1 MPASSSAPDL
11 AFDPLSADF
20 AADPYRVYTAMRAS
34 GQPYYYAPEDTWM
47 LTRYDQVRALTLD
60 PSMLRSVEGL
70 FSADELRAMQ
80 VKGGMHDMP
89 FHERYVQH
97 NMLDL
102 EGPQHDR
109 QRKLVFRDF
118 TPALVER
125 QRPYIQA
132 LIDRMLAPLFE
143 QETFDFVGDFAVH
156 LPGHVIGHI
165 LGVPETDSALLRAW
179 SEAVVSYYNVGRT
192 LEQKR
197 RAEQAAKDF
206 CAYLQD
212 MIAERQKQPRD
223 DLMSR
228 LVEHE
233 KAGRTDSEET
243 ISLAM
248 LILMAGHGSTIDV
261 LGSGLHALLRFADQD
276 QRLRHDPGLMRSAVH
291 EMFRFESPLPYFHRF
306 ATQDCHVA
314 GRDFPRGTRFGLLY
328 GAANRDPQQFDQA
341 DTFDVGR
348 QPVRHIAFGGGA
360 HFCLGNHLARLDME
374 LVFTALHQ
382 HFASLELVEE
392 PTYKRGLSVR
402 GPTQLRIAGRLA

>member
-1 MPASSSAPDL
+1 MTSTPSSQDFD
-11 AFDPLSADF
+11 FDPLSADF
-20 AADPYRVYTAMRAS
+20 AADPYRVYAALRDS

-47 LTRYDQVRALTLD
+47 CTGYKQVRALTLD

-70 FSADELRAMQ
+70 FSETELRELQ
-80 VKGGMHDMP
+80 IKGGMHDMP

-118 TPALVER
+118 TPALVET

-132 LIDRMLAPLFE
+132 LIDRLLQPLRDR
-143 QETFDFVGDFAVH
+143 QSFDFVGDFAAH

-165 LGVPETDSALLRAW
+165 LGVPEDDCALLRAW

-192 LEQKR
+192 LTQKQ

-206 CAYLQD
+206 CLYLED
-212 MIAERQKQPRD
+212 MIAERRRQPRD

-233 KAGRTDSEET
+233 RAGRTNCEET

-261 LGSGLHALLRFADQD
+261 LGSGLHSLLRFPEQH
-276 QRLRHDPGLMRSAVH
+276 QRLRDDPSLMRSAVH

-306 ATQDCHVA
+306 ATQDCQIA
-314 GRDFPRGTRFGLLY
+314 GRSFPRGTRFGLLY
-328 GAANRDPQQFDQA
+328 GAANRDPEQFEQA
-341 DTFDVGR
+341 DQFDVGR

-374 LVFTALHQ
+374 LVFGTLNQRFSAI
-382 HFASLELVEE
+382 ELTEA
-392 PTYKRGLSVR
+392 PSYKRGLSVR
-402 GPTQLRIAGRLA
+402 GPKSLQITARPA